1 MISNSTNNSNENEL
15 TEYAE
20 QQPATEN
27 IASQQISS
35 FVGAR
40 WYDAIVIL
48 LLAILAQ
55 LCGGALALGVS
66 TTLGWEG
73 VNVSMDVAETEE
85 YIDFLQARHV
95 AISLLFSIVIGF
107 SVVAL
112 YARLRGWHK
121 PLSFRVPGW
130 ASPFRL
136 LCGYLLLWCVSI
148 AIEPLAELLPGSQDA
163 LGGGG
168 WLLFA
173 AVLLAPLFEEVIF
186 RGYIAGA
193 LRSTYGGVVA
203 WLLSS
208 LLFGVMHVEPSVIV
222 TATFG
227 GLVLGYYYLR
237 YRSLVMVI
245 MLHAMNNVTACFLKT
260 IDLDGVPMREVL
272 GGGTLYWVIYGVSAC
287 VTVLAMWRMTVGVS
301 RLKSDNYQT
310 KK

>member
-1 MISNSTNNSNENEL
+1 MISDKTENSNENNLSEPASRQASANDI
-15 TEYAE
+15 TT
-20 QQPATEN
+20 QPA
-27 IASQQISS
+27 SS
-35 FVGAR
+35 FAGAK
-40 WYDAIVIL
+40 WWDAIVIL
-48 LLAILAQ
+48 LIAILAQ
-55 LCGGALALGVS
+55 LCSGALTAALSVAF
-66 TTLGWEG
+66 GWE
-73 VNVSMDVAETEE
+73 NINTAMDVSLTAE

-95 AISLLFSIVIGF
+95 AISLIFSIIIGF
-107 SVVAL
+107 AAAAF
-112 YARLRGWHK
+112 YARQRGWYK
-121 PLSFRVPGW
+121 PLSFRTPGW

-148 AIEPLAELLPGSQDA
+148 TVEPLAELLPGSQDK

-193 LRSTYGGVVA
+193 LRSTYGGIAA

-208 LLFGVMHVEPSVIV
+208 LLFGFMHVEPSIIV
-222 TATFG
+222 TATIS

-245 MLHAMNNVTACFLKT
+245 MLHAMNNITACFLKT

-272 GGGTLYWVIYGVSAC
+272 GGGTAYWVVYGICAGI
-287 VTVLAMWRMTVGVS
+287 TLLALWRMTVGMS
-301 RLKSDNYQT
+301 RLKSDNYQI